1 MPARLRLVAST
12 GPRIGRGH
20 LARALSLAEARW
32 GDGVELE
39 LELIEGR
46 ASPSDRAR
54 ATATGARLVK
64 PGSPVEPGTIV
75 VIDVPD
81 PAAVTDGR
89 DPDRLVVF
97 DDSERYASRAAV
109 VVQPSMPWW
118 LGRAD
123 VDRVVAGYGWVPIGA
138 AWRAIADGR
147 QAPTDGRRPAV
158 LVCFGGSD
166 PSAATARL
174 VPAVASDP
182 GWDTTVVVGR
192 DYRGKLPA
200 DADVRR
206 DPADLPDLVADAD
219 VVLLGAGTMKFEVA
233 ALGRPAILV
242 AVADDQRRVGPAFV
256 RTGSARWLG
265 DGRTVDP
272 AVVRRAIAELVGD
285 AAAREAMS
293 TAARRTID
301 GHGGDRLAAEILS
314 LD

>member
-1 MPARLRLVAST
+1 MPARLRLVASA

-46 ASPSDRAR
+46 PSPSDRAR
-54 ATATGARLVK
+54 ATAAGARLVK

-81 PAAVTDGR
+81 PAAVADGR

-166 PSAATARL
+166 PAAAHGAAR
-174 VPAVASDP
+174 AGD
-182 GWDTTVVVGR
+182 R
-192 DYRGKLPA
+192 
-200 DADVRR
+200 VRS
-206 DPADLPDLVADAD
+206 
-219 VVLLGAGTMKFEVA
+219 
-233 ALGRPAILV
+233 
-242 AVADDQRRVGPAFV
+242 RVGHDSRRRPRLSRQASG
-256 RTGSARWLG
+256 RCRRPDAIPPTCPTWSRMPMSCYSAR
-265 DGRTVDP
+265 GR
-272 AVVRRAIAELVGD
+272 
-285 AAAREAMS
+285 
-293 TAARRTID
+293 
-301 GHGGDRLAAEILS
+301 
-314 LD
+314 